1 MRTIKA
7 RLHALEYLADGILG
21 IELRP
26 QSRAERDE
34 WPVAIAGSH
43 IDLHLPGGLTRS
55 YSLVNAQGENHRYVI
70 AVSRDAKSRGG
81 SKHLHEKLRVGEI
94 ISISEPRNSF
104 VLKESAAHSVFIAGG
119 IGITPLWSMVQRLSQ
134 IGAPWT
140 LHYSAQSPEK
150 AAYVEQLT
158 ALAANAGGTL
168 HLNFDGGQ
176 RDKMLDLAKIVDA
189 CPADADL
196 YCCGPIPMLQS
207 FEGACKERDPELVH
221 REYFAAPAA
230 APSADSEDEFIVVL
244 SKSNMTVKVGSDTTI
259 LDAVLNAGIEV
270 PYSCM
275 SGICRACETKVV
287 DGRPDHLDMVLSDSE
302 RESGATMMICCS
314 RSKTKELTLEL

>member
-150 AAYVEQLT
+150 AAYVEQLS
-158 ALAANAGGTL
+158 ALAADAGGTL

-176 RDKMLDLAKIVDA
+176 RDKMLDLAENCLRLSSRCRPVLLRPDPDVA
-189 CPADADL
+189 GL
-196 YCCGPIPMLQS
+196 RRRLQ
-207 FEGACKERDPELVH
+207 GARSGA
-221 REYFAAPAA
+221 RA
-230 APSADSEDEFIVVL
+230 
-244 SKSNMTVKVGSDTTI
+244 
-259 LDAVLNAGIEV
+259 
-270 PYSCM
+270 
-275 SGICRACETKVV
+275 SGIF
-287 DGRPDHLDMVLSDSE
+287 
-302 RESGATMMICCS
+302 CCAGGS
-314 RSKTKELTLEL
+314 AIG